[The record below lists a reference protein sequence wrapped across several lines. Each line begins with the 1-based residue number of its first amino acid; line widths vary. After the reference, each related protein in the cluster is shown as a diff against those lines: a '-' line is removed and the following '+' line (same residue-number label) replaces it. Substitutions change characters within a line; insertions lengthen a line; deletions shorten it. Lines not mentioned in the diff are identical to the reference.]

1 METRTTDNDV
11 KLILARLKEFDSRL
25 YEIEKHLSIQNYA
38 RAEEDEKAEE
48 RPHKKT
54 IESIE
59 KDDVLEYRIGQ
70 FWFAKIGILAFVVGI
85 MFVLTLPH
93 EDLPRLL
100 PAAAGIVLSL
110 CFLLIPKFF
119 KSILPQLSGYIVGGG
134 LVLLYFTALRIH
146 FLEKD
151 PLIESAGTAL
161 IFLNAVFFLSLY
173 IALKRQS
180 VYLTNLSIILGYLTG
195 ILGENPY
202 YIFTWITIIAAASV
216 YIKIKYKWETFLTFS
231 IFLAYLT
238 HFIWFINNPLL
249 GHELMFVTE
258 TKANIIF
265 PFLYFLVFS
274 LAYTIKRDEA
284 GEPFIKIFNTVSNS
298 IFFYILLLGL
308 TVGGN
313 NSELFGI
320 TFTLASILFLSF
332 SVFFW
337 LKEQSKII
345 TFILAMTGYLAL
357 STAIVY
363 EFRIPNAFIWL
374 CWQSLIV
381 ISTAVWF
388 KSKFIITANFFIYI
402 IILIFYLLLADGF
415 SYVSLSFGAVALT
428 TARILK
434 WKQNML
440 ELKTEQMRNSY
451 LIITLLFIPFV
462 LHNIMPE
469 GFAALSWVG
478 VAVLYYIFSL
488 ILESRK
494 YRWMAVLTLLMSI
507 FYISILG
514 LTSGQLIYKIMSFLV
529 LGSVLIAISV
539 LYGRMKN
546 KKAVKDEQIKER

>member
-1 METRTTDNDV
+1 METKTTDNDV
-11 KLILARLKEFDSRL
+11 KLLWDRLKELDQRL
-25 YEIEKHLSIQNYA
+25 FNIERQLSIKNYSERREEEEELPA
-38 RAEEDEKAEE
+38 RPS
-48 RPHKKT
+48 RT

-59 KDDVLEYRIGQ
+59 EDAGLEYRIGQ

-85 MFVLTLPH
+85 MFILTLPH
-93 EDLPRLL
+93 EDLPRFL

-110 CFLLIPKFF
+110 CFLLIPKIF
-119 KSILPQLSGYIVGGG
+119 KSLLPQLSGYIVGGG
-134 LVLLYFTALRIH
+134 LVLLFFTALRIH

-151 PLIESAGTAL
+151 PLIESAGAAL
-161 IFLNAVFFLSLY
+161 IFLNGVFILSLF
-173 IALKRQS
+173 IALKRES
-180 VYLTNLSIILGYLTG
+180 VYLANLSIILGYLTA

-202 YIFTWITIIAAASV
+202 YIFAWITIIAAVSV
-216 YIKIKYKWETFLTFS
+216 YIKIRYKWETFLSVS

-249 GHELMFVTE
+249 GHELTFVTGV
-258 TKANIIF
+258 KANIIF
-265 PFLYFLVFS
+265 PFIYFVVFS
-274 LAYTIKRDEA
+274 LAYTINRDEA
-284 GEPFIKIFNTVSNS
+284 GEPFIKIFNIAINP
-298 IFFYILLLGL
+298 IFFYLLLLGL
-308 TVGGN
+308 MIAGN
-313 NSELFGI
+313 NTELLGI
-320 TFTLASILFLSF
+320 AFTVASIVFLSF
-332 SVFFW
+332 SAFFW
-337 LKEQSKII
+337 LKEKGKLV

-381 ISTAVWF
+381 ISTGVWF

-402 IILIFYLLLADGF
+402 VILLFYMLLANGF

-434 WKQNML
+434 WKQDTL
-440 ELKTEQMRNSY
+440 ELKTEQMRNAY

-478 VAVLYYIFSL
+478 VAVLYYLFSL
-488 ILESRK
+488 MLESRK

-507 FYISILG
+507 IYISILG

-546 KKAVKDEQIKER
+546 KQIIKNEQIK

>member
-1 METRTTDNDV
+1 MESISKDNEIR
-11 KLILARLKEFDSRL
+11 LIQEHLKELDLRL
-25 YEIEKHLSIQNYA
+25 YEIEKHLAI
-38 RAEEDEKAEE
+38 EE
-48 RPHKKT
+48 RERDIEEIEYTNKPHHKT

-93 EDLPRLL
+93 EELPRLL

-110 CFLLIPKFF
+110 CFLLIPKIF
-119 KSILPQLSGYIVGGG
+119 KTIHPQLSGYIIGGG
-134 LVLLYFTALRIH
+134 LVLLFFTVLRIH
-146 FLEKD
+146 FLEKS
-151 PLIESAGTAL
+151 PLIENTGIAL
-161 IFLNAVFFLSLY
+161 IFLNAVFILSLV
-173 IALKRQS
+173 ISLKRES
-180 VYLTNLSIILGYLTG
+180 IYLTNLSIITGYLTAL
-195 ILGENPY
+195 LGENPY
-202 YIFTWITIIAAASV
+202 YIFMMITVISAVSV
-216 YIKIKYKWETFLTFS
+216 YIKIKFKWEAFLSFS

-249 GHELMFVTE
+249 GHELLFVTGVN
-258 TKANIIF
+258 TNVIF
-265 PFLYFLVFS
+265 PFLYFIIFTS
-274 LAYTIKRDEA
+274 AYIIKRDEP
-284 GEPFIKIFNTVSNS
+284 GEPYPKIFNTASNS
-298 IFFYILLLGL
+298 ALFYFLLLGL
-308 TVGGN
+308 TIAGN

-320 TFTLASILFLSF
+320 TFTFASILLLSF
-332 SVFFW
+332 SMFFW
-337 LKEQSKII
+337 LQEKSKFI

-357 STAIVY
+357 STAIIY

-381 ISTAVWF
+381 ISTAVWY

-402 IILIFYLLLADGF
+402 MILLCYLFLANGF

-434 WKQNML
+434 WKQSTL
-440 ELKTEQMRNSY
+440 ELKTEQMRNAY
-451 LIITLLFIPFV
+451 LIMTLLFIPFV

-478 VAVLYYIFSL
+478 VALLYYIFSL

-494 YRWMAVLTLLMSI
+494 YRWMALLTLLMSI

-514 LTSGQLIYKIMSFLV
+514 LTSGELIYKIISFLV

-546 KKAVKDEQIKER
+546 KQSVKNE

>member
-1 METRTTDNDV
+1 METKTTDNDV
-11 KLILARLKEFDSRL
+11 KLIWDRFKELELRLFN
-25 YEIEKHLSIQNYA
+25 IERQLSIKNYTDQ
-38 RAEEDEKAEE
+38 EEEE
-48 RPHKKT
+48 EESPVRPTRT

-93 EDLPRLL
+93 DDLPRFL

-110 CFLLIPKFF
+110 CFLLIPKLF
-119 KSILPQLSGYIVGGG
+119 KSLLPQLSGYIVGGG
-134 LVLLYFTALRIH
+134 LVLLFFTALRIH

-161 IFLNAVFFLSLY
+161 IFLNAVFIVSLY
-173 IALKRQS
+173 ISLKRES
-180 VYLTNLSIILGYLTG
+180 VYLTNLSIILGYLTA

-202 YIFTWITIIAAASV
+202 YIFTWITIIAAVSA
-216 YIKIKYKWETFLTFS
+216 YIKIKYKWESFLTLS

-238 HFIWFINNPLL
+238 HFLWFINNPLL
-249 GHELMFVTE
+249 GHELMFVTG
-258 TKANIIF
+258 TKLNLIF
-265 PFLYFLVFS
+265 PFLYFLVFTS
-274 LAYTIKRDEA
+274 AYTIKRNEP
-284 GEPFIKIFNTVSNS
+284 GETFIKIFNTGSNS

-308 TVGGN
+308 TIGGN
-313 NSELFGI
+313 NSELLGI
-320 TFTLASILFLSF
+320 TFTLASILYLSF
-332 SVFFW
+332 SIFFW
-337 LKEQSKII
+337 LKEQSRLL

-388 KSKFIITANFFIYI
+388 KSKFIITANFFIYLM
-402 IILIFYLLLADGF
+402 ILVLYLFLADGF
-415 SYVSLSFGAVALT
+415 SFVSLSFGAVALT

-434 WKQNML
+434 WKQDTL

-451 LIITLLFIPFV
+451 LIITLLFIPFI

-507 FYISILG
+507 IYISVLG
-514 LTSGQLIYKIMSFLV
+514 MMSGQLIYKIMSFLI
-529 LGSVLIAISV
+529 LGSVLIAISI

-546 KKAVKDEQIKER
+546 KQTVKNEQIKQR

>member
-1 METRTTDNDV
+1 
-11 KLILARLKEFDSRL
+11 
-25 YEIEKHLSIQNYA
+25 
-38 RAEEDEKAEE
+38 
-48 RPHKKT
+48 
-54 IESIE
+54 
-59 KDDVLEYRIGQ
+59 
-70 FWFAKIGILAFVVGI
+70 
-85 MFVLTLPH
+85 
-93 EDLPRLL
+93 
-100 PAAAGIVLSL
+100 
-110 CFLLIPKFF
+110 
-119 KSILPQLSGYIVGGG
+119 
-134 LVLLYFTALRIH
+134 
-146 FLEKD
+146 
-151 PLIESAGTAL
+151 
-161 IFLNAVFFLSLY
+161 
-173 IALKRQS
+173 
-180 VYLTNLSIILGYLTG
+180 
-195 ILGENPY
+195 
-202 YIFTWITIIAAASV
+202 
-216 YIKIKYKWETFLTFS
+216 
-231 IFLAYLT
+231 
-238 HFIWFINNPLL
+238 
-249 GHELMFVTE
+249 
-258 TKANIIF
+258 
-265 PFLYFLVFS
+265 

-284 GEPFIKIFNTVSNS
+284 GEPFTKIFNNASNS

-313 NSELFGI
+313 NTELFGI

-332 SVFFW
+332 SIFFW
-337 LKEQSKII
+337 LKEQSKIL

-374 CWQSLIV
+374 CWQSLLV

-402 IILIFYLLLADGF
+402 MILVLYIFLANGY

-434 WKQNML
+434 WKQDTV
-440 ELKTEQMRNSY
+440 ELKTAQMRNSY
-451 LIITLLFIPFV
+451 LIITLLFIPFI

-507 FYISILG
+507 IYISVLG
-514 LTSGQLIYKIMSFLV
+514 LMSGQLIYKIISFLV

-546 KKAVKDEQIKER
+546 KQAVKNEQTK

>member
-1 METRTTDNDV
+1 
-11 KLILARLKEFDSRL
+11 
-25 YEIEKHLSIQNYA
+25 
-38 RAEEDEKAEE
+38 
-48 RPHKKT
+48 
-54 IESIE
+54 
-59 KDDVLEYRIGQ
+59 VLEYRIGQ

-93 EDLPRLL
+93 EDLPRFL

-110 CFLLIPKFF
+110 CFLLIPKLF
-119 KSILPQLSGYIVGGG
+119 KSLLPQLSGYIVGGG
-134 LVLLYFTALRIH
+134 LVLLFFTALRIH

-151 PLIESAGTAL
+151 PLIESAGGAL
-161 IFLNAVFFLSLY
+161 IFLNIVFILSLY
-173 IALKRQS
+173 IALKRES
-180 VYLTNLSIILGYLTG
+180 VYLTNLSIILGYLTA

-216 YIKIKYKWETFLTFS
+216 YIKVRYKWETFLSFS

-249 GHELMFVTE
+249 GHELMFVTGV
-258 TKANIIF
+258 KANIIF
-265 PFLYFLVFS
+265 PFVYFIIFS
-274 LAYTIKRDEA
+274 SVYTIKRDEP
-284 GEPFIKIFNTVSNS
+284 GEPFTKIFNIANNS
-298 IFFYILLLGL
+298 IFFYLLLIGL
-308 TVGGN
+308 TIAGN
-313 NSELFGI
+313 NTEFFGI
-320 TFTLASILFLSF
+320 TFTIASIVFLSF
-332 SVFFW
+332 SAFFW
-337 LKEQSKII
+337 LKEKSKLI

-402 IILIFYLLLADGF
+402 IILLFYMMLANGF

-428 TARILK
+428 SARILN
-434 WKQNML
+434 WKQKTL
-440 ELKTEQMRNSY
+440 ELKTEQMRNAY

-488 ILESRK
+488 ILKNRK
-494 YRWMAVLTLLMSI
+494 YRWMALLTLLMSI
-507 FYISILG
+507 IYISILG
-514 LTSGQLIYKIMSFLV
+514 LASGQLIYKIMSFLV
-529 LGSVLIAISV
+529 LGSVLIAISI

-546 KKAVKDEQIKER
+546 KQAVKNEQIKER

>member
-1 METRTTDNDV
+1 METKTTENEV
-11 KLILARLKEFDSRL
+11 KLIWERLEEFDRRL
-25 YEIEKHLSIQNYA
+25 YEIERHLAIQNYTHQ
-38 RAEEDEKAEE
+38 AEEEVESPV
-48 RPHKKT
+48 RPQRT

-93 EDLPRLL
+93 EDVPRLL
-100 PAAAGIVLSL
+100 PAAAGIVLSF
-110 CFLLIPKFF
+110 CFLLIPKIF
-119 KSILPQLSGYIVGGG
+119 KSLLPQLSGYIIGGG
-134 LVLLYFTALRIH
+134 LVLLYFTVLRIH
-146 FLEKD
+146 FIEKD
-151 PLIESAGTAL
+151 PLIESAGAAL
-161 IFLNAVFFLSLY
+161 IFLNAVFFLSLFV
-173 IALKRQS
+173 ALKRES
-180 VYLTNLSIILGYLTG
+180 VYLTNLSILLGYLTA

-202 YIFTWITIIAAASV
+202 YIFTWITIIAGASV
-216 YIKIKYKWETFLTFS
+216 YIKIRYKWDTFFSLS

-238 HFIWFINNPLL
+238 HFLWFINNPLL
-249 GHELMFVTE
+249 GHDLTFVTG
-258 TKANIIF
+258 TKENIVF
-265 PFLYFLVFS
+265 PFFYFIVFN
-274 LAYTIKRDEA
+274 LAYVVKREET
-284 GEPFIKIFNTVSNS
+284 GESFIKIFNTTINS
-298 IFFYILLLGL
+298 IFFYLLLLGL
-308 TVGGN
+308 TIGGN
-313 NSELFGI
+313 NTELFGI

-337 LKEQSKII
+337 LKERSKIL

-374 CWQSLIV
+374 CWQSLVV

-402 IILIFYLLLADGF
+402 MILVFYLFLADGF

-434 WKQNML
+434 WKQDTL

-494 YRWMAVLTLLMSI
+494 YRWMALLTLLMSI
-507 FYISILG
+507 IYISVLG
-514 LTSGQLIYKIMSFLV
+514 LVSGQLIYKIMSFLV

-546 KKAVKDEQIKER
+546 KNAAKNE

>member
-1 METRTTDNDV
+1 
-11 KLILARLKEFDSRL
+11 
-25 YEIEKHLSIQNYA
+25 
-38 RAEEDEKAEE
+38 
-48 RPHKKT
+48 
-54 IESIE
+54 
-59 KDDVLEYRIGQ
+59 
-70 FWFAKIGILAFVVGI
+70 
-85 MFVLTLPH
+85 
-93 EDLPRLL
+93 
-100 PAAAGIVLSL
+100 
-110 CFLLIPKFF
+110 
-119 KSILPQLSGYIVGGG
+119 
-134 LVLLYFTALRIH
+134 
-146 FLEKD
+146 
-151 PLIESAGTAL
+151 
-161 IFLNAVFFLSLY
+161 
-173 IALKRQS
+173 
-180 VYLTNLSIILGYLTG
+180 
-195 ILGENPY
+195 
-202 YIFTWITIIAAASV
+202 
-216 YIKIKYKWETFLTFS
+216 
-231 IFLAYLT
+231 
-238 HFIWFINNPLL
+238 
-249 GHELMFVTE
+249 
-258 TKANIIF
+258 
-265 PFLYFLVFS
+265 
-274 LAYTIKRDEA
+274 
-284 GEPFIKIFNTVSNS
+284 
-298 IFFYILLLGL
+298 
-308 TVGGN
+308 VGGN
-313 NSELFGI
+313 NSDLFGI

-337 LKEQSKII
+337 LKEQSKIV

-388 KSKFIITANFFIYI
+388 KSRFIITANFFIYI
-402 IILIFYLLLADGF
+402 IILIFYLLLANGF

-469 GFAALSWVG
+469 GFAALSWVV
-478 VAVLYYIFSL
+478 VAVLYYLFSL
-488 ILESRK
+488 ILKSRK

-546 KKAVKDEQIKER
+546 KQAIKNEQIK

>member
-1 METRTTDNDV
+1 METKTRENDV
-11 KLILARLKEFDSRL
+11 KLISERLEELEQRL
-25 YEIEKHLSIQNYA
+25 YKIERQLSIQNYTDRREEEEGSPA
-38 RAEEDEKAEE
+38 RQG
-48 RPHKKT
+48 RT

-85 MFVLTLPH
+85 MFILTLPH
-93 EDLPRLL
+93 ENLPRFL
-100 PAAAGIVLSL
+100 PAATGIVLSF
-110 CFLLIPKFF
+110 CFLLIPKLF
-119 KSILPQLSGYIVGGG
+119 KSLLPQLSGYIIGGG
-134 LVLLYFTALRIH
+134 LVLLFFTALRIH

-151 PLIESAGTAL
+151 PLIENAGIAL
-161 IFLNAVFFLSLY
+161 ILLNVVFVTSILT
-173 IALKRQS
+173 ALKRES
-180 VYLTNLSIILGYLTG
+180 VYLAGLSITLGYLTA

-202 YIFTWITIIAAASV
+202 YIFIWITIIAAFSV
-216 YIKIKYKWETFLTFS
+216 YIKIKNKWETFLTLS

-249 GHELMFVTE
+249 GHELMFVTG
-258 TKANIIF
+258 TQANIIF
-265 PFLYFLVFS
+265 PFIYFIIFS
-274 LAYTIKRDEA
+274 SAYTVKRYEE
-284 GEPFIKIFNTVSNS
+284 GEPFTKIFNTSLNS
-298 IFFYILLLGL
+298 IFFYLLLLGL
-308 TVGGN
+308 TIGGD
-313 NSELFGI
+313 NSGLFSI
-320 TFTLASILFLSF
+320 TFTAASILFLSF
-332 SVFFW
+332 SAFFW
-337 LKEQSKII
+337 LKERSKLL

-402 IILIFYLLLADGF
+402 IILLFYLLLANGF
-415 SYVSLSFGAVALT
+415 SYVSLSFGAIALT
-428 TARILK
+428 SARILK
-434 WKQNML
+434 WKQDTL
-440 ELKTEQMRNSY
+440 ELKTEQMRNAY

-462 LHNIMPE
+462 LYNIMPE

-488 ILESRK
+488 MLESRK

-507 FYISILG
+507 IYISILG
-514 LTSGQLIYKIMSFLV
+514 LTSSELIYKIMSFLV

-546 KKAVKDEQIKER
+546 KQAVKNE

>member
-1 METRTTDNDV
+1 V
-11 KLILARLKEFDSRL
+11 
-25 YEIEKHLSIQNYA
+25 
-38 RAEEDEKAEE
+38 
-48 RPHKKT
+48 
-54 IESIE
+54 
-59 KDDVLEYRIGQ
+59 
-70 FWFAKIGILAFVVGI
+70 
-85 MFVLTLPH
+85 
-93 EDLPRLL
+93 
-100 PAAAGIVLSL
+100 
-110 CFLLIPKFF
+110 
-119 KSILPQLSGYIVGGG
+119 
-134 LVLLYFTALRIH
+134 
-146 FLEKD
+146 KD

-161 IFLNAVFFLSLY
+161 IFLNAVFFLCLY
-173 IALKRQS
+173 ISLKRES
-180 VYLTNLSIILGYLTG
+180 VYLTNLSIVLGYLTAL
-195 ILGENPY
+195 LGENPY
-202 YIFTWITIIAAASV
+202 YIFTWITIIAAVSV
-216 YIKIKYKWETFLTFS
+216 YIKIKYKWETFFSFS

-238 HFIWFINNPLL
+238 HFLWFINNPLL
-249 GHELMFVTE
+249 GHELLFVTG
-258 TKANIIF
+258 TKLNIVF
-265 PFLYFLVFS
+265 PFLYFIIFTA
-274 LAYTIKRDEA
+274 AYIIKRDEP
-284 GEPFIKIFNTVSNS
+284 GEPFIKIFNNASNS

-308 TVGGN
+308 MIGGN
-313 NSELFGI
+313 NSEMFGI

-337 LKEQSKII
+337 SKEQSKIL
-345 TFILAMTGYLAL
+345 TFLLAMTGYLAL
-357 STAIVY
+357 STAIIY

-402 IILIFYLLLADGF
+402 IILIFYLFLADGF

-434 WKQNML
+434 WKQDML

-478 VAVLYYIFSL
+478 VALLYYIFSL
-488 ILESRK
+488 LLESRK

-507 FYISILG
+507 FYVSILG
-514 LTSGQLIYKIMSFLV
+514 LTSGQLIYKIISFLV

-546 KKAVKDEQIKER
+546 KQAAKNE

>member
-11 KLILARLKEFDSRL
+11 KQIWDRLKELDSRL
-25 YEIEKHLSIQNYA
+25 YEIERHLAIQNYTKTT
-38 RAEEDEKAEE
+38 EEEEAAE

-93 EDLPRLL
+93 EDLPRFL
-100 PAAAGIVLSL
+100 PVGAGIVLSL

-151 PLIESAGTAL
+151 PLIENAGIAL
-161 IFLNAVFFLSLY
+161 IFLIAVFFLSLY
-173 IALKRQS
+173 ISLKRES
-180 VYLTNLSIILGYLTG
+180 VYLTNLSIILGYLTV

-202 YIFTWITIIAAASV
+202 YIFTWITIISATSV
-216 YIKIKYKWETFLTFS
+216 YIKIQYKWETFLTLS

-238 HFIWFINNPLL
+238 HFLWFINNPLL
-249 GHELMFVTE
+249 GHELMFITG
-258 TKANIIF
+258 TKVNIIF
-265 PFLYFLVFS
+265 PFIYFLVFTS
-274 LAYTIKRDEA
+274 AYIIKSDEP
-284 GEPFIKIFNTVSNS
+284 GEPFIKIFNTASNS

-308 TVGGN
+308 TIGGN
-313 NSELFGI
+313 NSELFSI

-332 SVFFW
+332 SLFFW
-337 LKEQSKII
+337 LKEQSKFL

-357 STAIVY
+357 STAIIY

-402 IILIFYLLLADGF
+402 MILVFYLFLADGI

-434 WKQNML
+434 WKQDTL

-462 LHNIMPE
+462 LYNIMPE

-507 FYISILG
+507 IYISILG
-514 LTSGQLIYKIMSFLV
+514 LTSGQLIYKIMSFLI

-546 KKAVKDEQIKER
+546 KQSAKNE

>member
-11 KLILARLKEFDSRL
+11 KQIWDRLKELDSRL
-25 YEIEKHLSIQNYA
+25 YEIERHLAIQNYTKTT
-38 RAEEDEKAEE
+38 EEEEAAE

-93 EDLPRLL
+93 EDLPRFL
-100 PAAAGIVLSL
+100 PVGAGIVLSL

-151 PLIESAGTAL
+151 PLIENAGIAL
-161 IFLNAVFFLSLY
+161 IFLIAVFFLSLY
-173 IALKRQS
+173 ISLKRES
-180 VYLTNLSIILGYLTG
+180 VYLTNLSIILGYLTV

-202 YIFTWITIIAAASV
+202 YIFTWITIISATSV
-216 YIKIKYKWETFLTFS
+216 YIKIQYKWETFLTLS

-238 HFIWFINNPLL
+238 HFLWFINNPLL
-249 GHELMFVTE
+249 GHELMFITG
-258 TKANIIF
+258 TKVNIIF
-265 PFLYFLVFS
+265 PFIYFLVFTS
-274 LAYTIKRDEA
+274 AYIIKSDEP
-284 GEPFIKIFNTVSNS
+284 GEPFIKIFNTASNS

-308 TVGGN
+308 TIGGN
-313 NSELFGI
+313 NSELFSI

-332 SVFFW
+332 SLFFW
-337 LKEQSKII
+337 LKEQSKFL

-357 STAIVY
+357 STAIIY

-402 IILIFYLLLADGF
+402 MILVFYLFLADGI

-434 WKQNML
+434 WKQDTL

-462 LHNIMPE
+462 LYNIMPE

-529 LGSVLIAISV
+529 LGSVLIATSV

-546 KKAVKDEQIKER
+546 KQSAKNE

>member
-1 METRTTDNDV
+1 METRITDNEI
-11 KLILARLKEFDSRL
+11 KLIWDRLKEVELRL
-25 YEIEKHLSIQNYA
+25 FKIERELSIENYGERREEEESPA
-38 RAEEDEKAEE
+38 RPS
-48 RPHKKT
+48 RT

-93 EDLPRLL
+93 EDLPRFL
-100 PAAAGIVLSL
+100 PAATGIVLSL
-110 CFLLIPKFF
+110 CFLLIPKIF
-119 KSILPQLSGYIVGGG
+119 KSLLPQLSGYIVGGG
-134 LVLLYFTALRIH
+134 LVLLFFTSLRIH

-161 IFLNAVFFLSLY
+161 IFLNGVFILSLF
-173 IALKRQS
+173 IALKRES
-180 VYLTNLSIILGYLTG
+180 VYLTNLSIILGYLTA

-202 YIFTWITIIAAASV
+202 YIFAWITIIAAVSV
-216 YIKIKYKWETFLTFS
+216 YIKIRYKWETFLSFS

-249 GHELMFVTE
+249 GHELMFVTGV
-258 TKANIIF
+258 KLNIIF
-265 PFLYFLVFS
+265 PFIYFIIFS
-274 LAYTIKRDEA
+274 LAYTIKRDDE
-284 GEPFIKIFNTVSNS
+284 GEPFTKIFNTASNS
-298 IFFYILLLGL
+298 IFFYLLLLGL
-308 TVGGN
+308 TIAGN
-313 NSELFGI
+313 NTEVLGI
-320 TFTLASILFLSF
+320 TFTFASIVFLSF
-332 SVFFW
+332 SAFFW
-337 LKEQSKII
+337 LKEKGKLL

-402 IILIFYLLLADGF
+402 IILLFYMLLANGF

-428 TARILK
+428 SARILN
-434 WKQNML
+434 WKQETL
-440 ELKTEQMRNSY
+440 ELKTEQMRNAY

-469 GFAALSWVG
+469 GYAALSWVG
-478 VAVLYYIFSL
+478 VAVLYYVFSL
-488 ILESRK
+488 ILENRK

-507 FYISILG
+507 IYISILG

-546 KKAVKDEQIKER
+546 KQVVKHE